1 MTTLSS
7 FISEVKTGALAKTS
21 HYSINFTPPNIF
33 FGTTLNSS
41 DKVRKLLLYCNSAQ
55 LPGINISTF
64 QSRTFGETRE
74 MPYDKLYDNV
84 SFSFYV
90 DRDMYIKKFFDTW
103 VDGIQNPTTRTFE
116 YYDQYTT
123 DIEIRIQDV
132 AEKDTYIVKL
142 FEAYPKTISPITI
155 GYDQKE
161 VMQLQVS
168 MNYKYWQSQM
178 ISSAKVTDKEGQIRG
193 VVDPFTE
200 LSTELNVPFNMDTF
214 MNPGDFI
221 SQQLV
226 DLQGLGNFV
235 NTNLGSLKD
244 FFG

>member
-1 MTTLSS
+1 
-7 FISEVKTGALAKTS
+7 
-21 HYSINFTPPNIF
+21 
-33 FGTTLNSS
+33 
-41 DKVRKLLLYCNSAQ
+41 
-55 LPGINISTF
+55 
-64 QSRTFGETRE
+64 
-74 MPYDKLYDNV
+74 
-84 SFSFYV
+84 
-90 DRDMYIKKFFDTW
+90 
-103 VDGIQNPTTRTFE
+103 
-116 YYDQYTT
+116 
-123 DIEIRIQDV
+123 
-132 AEKDTYIVKL
+132 
-142 FEAYPKTISPITI
+142 
-155 GYDQKE
+155 
-161 VMQLQVS
+161 MQLQVS

-178 ISSAKVTDKEGQIRG
+178 VSSAKVTDKEGQIRG